1 MFLTLV
7 LMLVLML
14 ASFEL
19 TYALKVEIFFV
30 FVVIEPLRVLIATLF
45 VEILFE
51 F

>member
-1 MFLTLV
+1 MFPVLV
-7 LMLVLML
+7 VML

-19 TYALKVEIFFV
+19 TCALTVEIFFV
-30 FVVIEPLRVLIATLF
+30 FVVIEALRVLIATLF